1 MKEKHKNFIKKIIL
15 ILLSLIILLPLE
27 NSTLADTNVNIVK
40 QYYEN
45 PIYQGLNIKS
55 KTTEYTSLSYEESI
69 FNSLEEAGKYLC
81 QQMVKREGNIKFKVN
96 TSYYKGIHLDIYNI
110 AVDDKVYLKQVSQVL
125 CKWQ

>member
-1 MKEKHKNFIKKIIL
+1 MKIKHKNFIKKIIL

-55 KTTEYTSLSYEESI
+55 KI
-69 FNSLEEAGKYLC
+69 
-81 QQMVKREGNIKFKVN
+81 RNIL
-96 TSYYKGIHLDIYNI
+96 I
-110 AVDDKVYLKQVSQVL
+110 
-125 CKWQ
+125 